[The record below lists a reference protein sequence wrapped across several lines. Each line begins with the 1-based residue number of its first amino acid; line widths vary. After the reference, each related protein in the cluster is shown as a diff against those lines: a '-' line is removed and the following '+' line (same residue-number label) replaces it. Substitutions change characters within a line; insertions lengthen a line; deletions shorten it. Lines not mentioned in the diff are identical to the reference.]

1 MHVVAVGN
9 NADECVGEIERG
21 ADHARLASD
30 RCAHRI
36 EQVGER
42 ARPRLDGGARFLVAR
57 L

>member
-1 MHVVAVGN
+1 MHVVAVGDD
-9 NADECVGEIERG
+9 ADKCVGKIERG

-30 RCAHRI
+30 RRAHRI

-42 ARPRLDGGARFLVAR
+42 ARPRLDRGARFLIAR